1 MAKDRAHNRITCKG
15 KQSIQNTVFFLSF
28 RTVYTCALNSTGGV
42 EADVTISRLQSGSG
56 AVHDPKFDGQGY
68 YIVAGGAS
76 AYYTYTMMVDEI
88 RRQGYN
94 CTVRDVTAD
103 MGVIS
108 IQGRKSRD
116 ILQNI
121 VKCDL
126 SNENIPPN
134 GTVLTECNGHGVR
147 LLRVSFVGEL
157 GYELHVPKEY
167 CSTVYKTL
175 MKAGERNEL
184 RNAGYR
190 ALYSLSSEKGYH
202 LWSFDL
208 RPDDT
213 PLEAGLGFTCR
224 KQGVYKGKEAI
235 ERQRK
240 EGIKKRLVYLT
251 LDDQVPIW
259 GLEGVYRNGKPVG
272 FLRRAEYAY
281 YLGKPLGQTYLQRT
295 DGQNIDNEYIK
306 TGEYEIDVLGKR
318 YKAKCHL
325 RSPFDPEGQ
334 RVLGKY

>member
-1 MAKDRAHNRITCKG
+1 M
-15 KQSIQNTVFFLSF
+15 
-28 RTVYTCALNSTGGV
+28 YTCALNNSGGV
-42 EADVTISRLQSGSG
+42 EADVTISRLNSGSG
-56 AVHDPKFDGQGY
+56 APHDPKFEGQGY

-76 AYYTYTMMVDEI
+76 AYYTYTMMADEI
-88 RRQGYN
+88 RRQGFN

-108 IQGRKSRD
+108 IQGPKSRE

-121 VKCDL
+121 VQCELTDQ
-126 SNENIPPN
+126 NIPPN
-134 GTVLTECNGHGVR
+134 STVLTKCAGHDVR

-167 CSTVYKTL
+167 CSQVYKTL
-175 MKAGERNEL
+175 MKTGEKYKL

-224 KQGVYKGKEAI
+224 KKGEYKGKEAI

-240 EGIKKRLVYLT
+240 EGIDKRLVYLT
-251 LDDQVPIW
+251 LDEQVPIW
-259 GLEGVYRNGKPVG
+259 GLEGVYRNGHAVG

-281 YLGKPLGQTYLQRT
+281 YLGKPLGQTYIRRP
-295 DGQNIDNEYIK
+295 DGQKIDNDFIK

-325 RSPFDPEGQ
+325 RSPFDPEGL